1 MSERIKAYGKVG
13 FIAILVVLIDQTAKL
28 LVRTNL
34 AITETWMPVDWL
46 KPFLRIIHW
55 KNTGVAFGLFQG
67 SGWIFTIIGLVLILL
82 VILFYRQVW
91 QGPAFWQI
99 ALGLELGGALGNF
112 LDRIN
117 PQVGYVVDFIWVGNF
132 PVFNLADAAIVIGAV
147 VLIIGIWSDDHNE
160 KEPEPVMASCDM
172 TSALPENNTDEPV
185 TSTSDLP
192 AEPVAE
198 FRLPKLPT
206 IEDDRI
212 QSHEQ

>member
-1 MSERIKAYGKVG
+1 MSERIKAYGKTG
-13 FIAILVVLIDQTAKL
+13 FIAILVVLIDQAAKL

-99 ALGLELGGALGNF
+99 ALGMELGGALGNF

-147 VLIIGIWSDDHNE
+147 ILIIGIWSDDHDK
-160 KEPEPVMASCDM
+160 KEHKPVMASCDA
-172 TSALPENNTDEPV
+172 TSALPEINIAGPAN
-185 TSTSDLP
+185 SASDLP
-192 AEPVAE
+192 AEPISE
-198 FRLPKLPT
+198 FHLPKVSP
-206 IEDDRI
+206 IEGDRI